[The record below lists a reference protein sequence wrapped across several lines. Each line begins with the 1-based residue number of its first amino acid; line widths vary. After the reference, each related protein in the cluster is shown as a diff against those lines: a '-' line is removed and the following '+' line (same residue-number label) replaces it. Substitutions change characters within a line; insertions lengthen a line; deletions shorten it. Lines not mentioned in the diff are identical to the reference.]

1 MNKLTRRVGR
11 VVLFLSSMVLTLLL
25 CEFVSRYLYPTSMSH
40 FVDHDG
46 RLIDTLVTDPEL
58 QFKLLP
64 NFNGKQIATEFNVSV
79 RTNSAGFRDDQEFR
93 PDKAPG
99 TYRIMGLGDS
109 FAFGWGVEEDQTYL
123 KVLARKLEQQFGQ
136 KVEVMNLGVWGYGT
150 LQEAA
155 VFRQFKTYQPDL
167 VTLEFY
173 ARDAFVPE
181 SGNDLVD
188 NYYFDLWLKS
198 HNNSDIPLPLIRR
211 VGRFFLFHSNLFR
224 IAALEVS
231 TLVKKYWQPAG
242 NAQMLAAAWQI
253 TDDALRAFDRD
264 LQSINRK
271 CVLIWAAPPGVIHA
285 RDESVLRHLQSL
297 RLHNIVLAST
307 LPAMEHEVTDY
318 CYRLDFHWNAKGHAA
333 AADVLYQAIV
343 QQKLMSRSSSLPE
356 SSQ

>member
-1 MNKLTRRVGR
+1 
-11 VVLFLSSMVLTLLL
+11 MVLTLLL

-40 FVDHDG
+40 FIDHGG
-46 RLIDTLVTDPEL
+46 RLVDTLVPDPEL
-58 QFKLLP
+58 QFKLMP
-64 NFNGKQIATEFNVSV
+64 NFDGKQIATEFNVSV
-79 RTNSAGFRDDQEFR
+79 RTNGAGFRDDQEFR

-155 VFRQFKTYQPDL
+155 VFRKFKTYQPDL

-173 ARDAFVPE
+173 ARNAFVPE

-188 NYYFDLWLKS
+188 NYYFDLWVKS
-198 HNNSDIPLPLIRR
+198 HDNSDIPLPLVRR

-297 RLHNIVLAST
+297 GLHNIVLAST
-307 LPAMEHEVTDY
+307 LPAMEHEVTNY
-318 CYRLDFHWNAKGHAA
+318 CYRLDFHWNTKGHAA

-343 QQKLMSRSSSLPE
+343 QQNLMSRSSSLPE